1 MNYLLNVVKILI
13 ATIMHNWVI
22 LKAELDL
29 ELLIPLTCLTEM
41 FNSFRISSKCVKSY
55 EINCGPRSQMMSS
68 GRPWCLNAS
77 CNTRL
82 AVSSLVN
89 AFMHGRKCAS
99 LVKRSTTV
107 RMASTPLEG
116 ERSVMKSKDIDFHG
130 PSGIANGCNKPYGR
144 CRGTFDRKHTSYEG
158 FRISMFP
165 CSYIL
170 IDQFLLTYEGSPFSS
185 GGRRSGVTDM
195 AFPLFACC

>member
-1 MNYLLNVVKILI
+1 MVKILI
-13 ATIMHNWVI
+13 VTITRNWVI
-22 LKAELDL
+22 LKAELDM

-107 RMASTPLEG
+107 RMASTPAREESILFA
-116 ERSVMKSKDIDFHG
+116 KL
-130 PSGIANGCNKPYGR
+130 P
-144 CRGTFDRKHTSYEG
+144 
-158 FRISMFP
+158 ISSP
-165 CSYIL
+165 CSGELICGYFLCKNLDIFFL
-170 IDQFLLTYEGSPFSS
+170 IDPVVLL
-185 GGRRSGVTDM
+185 
-195 AFPLFACC
+195 